1 MKQDLEESKN
11 KRVKYYDGGRMRNW
25 GLRSLLNPYKG
36 EVAYYCV
43 EKISADGTEEFC
55 TLLSFCPYVES
66 NPSVY
71 LEVNFH
77 WSKKG

>member
-1 MKQDLEESKN
+1 
-11 KRVKYYDGGRMRNW
+11 MRNW

-36 EVAYYCV
+36 EVAYFCV

-55 TLLSFCPYVES
+55 TLLAFCPYVVS

-77 WSKKG
+77 